1 MNSSMQQYETGGL
14 GSFQA
19 EVSKLADLGRYEDA
33 YIAHV
38 AEGETVVPMEVLDS
52 NPKLKAMLFNQM
64 LDMGINPE
72 RYIVG
77 NELNSINPVTGQP
90 EFFLKK
96 IFKGAKKAL
105 KSIAP
110 YAGTI
115 AGIFGAGPVYSALI
129 GAGVPLLTGGDAGD
143 VIMGG
148 IGGYG
153 AGKAFGQAEMFGGD
167 PGQYA
172 LRDLFSSG
180 EGGGLGT
187 AFERVGQNLG
197 FGAAEN
203 TVNPAQAQ
211 LLGDP
216 SLVDTPLADLSASQA
231 QSLISDGG
239 AKIVGGNLINP
250 AAGAGLGTYINTA
263 ALTVPPLVAL
273 SKDLE
278 EEPKGL
284 GADFFNIYPSTPYYG
299 QFGNRIPDNL
309 QMSFAADG
317 GIMDLEYMDKYA
329 KGGEFPR
336 RQGQI
341 SGPGG
346 PKDDLVP
353 AMLSDG
359 EFVMTAKA
367 VENAGGPRA
376 MYNLMNKLDPE
387 SSRGVGIA

>member
-1 MNSSMQQYETGGL
+1 MQQYEPKGL
-14 GSFQA
+14 ESFQD
-19 EVSKLADLGRYEDA
+19 EVSKIADLGRYEDA

-52 NPKLKAMLFNQM
+52 NPRLKAMLFNQM

-77 NELNSINPVTGQP
+77 NNFNSINPVTGQP

-115 AGIFGAGPVYSALI
+115 AGLAGAGPFYSALI

-143 VIMGG
+143 AIMGG

-153 AGKAFGQAEMFGGD
+153 AGRALGTAEMFGGD

-172 LRDLFSSG
+172 LPKLFSG
-180 EGGGLGT
+180 EGGIGA
-187 AFERVGQNLG
+187 AFDQVKTNLG
-197 FGAAEN
+197 FETAGSEVLDQEAKNAILESKN
-203 TVNPAQAQ
+203 
-211 LLGDP
+211 LDP
-216 SLVDTPLADLSASQA
+216 SKISFEQAVDSGFIKS
-231 QSLISDGG
+231 
-239 AKIVGGNLINP
+239 P
-250 AAGAGLGTYINTA
+250 AAPSGANLEALANTA
-263 ALTVPPLVAL
+263 ALVAPPLIA
-273 SKDLE
+273 SAGQE
-278 EEPKGL
+278 EDMSMEERFPG
-284 GADFFNIYPSTPYYG
+284 FYNIYPETPYYG
-299 QFGNRIPDNL
+299 MFGNRVPTV
-309 QMSFAADG
+309 ADG
-317 GIMDLEYMDKYA
+317 GIMDINYMDKYA
-329 KGGEFPR
+329 MGGEFPR
-336 RQGQI
+336 KQGQI

-367 VENAGGPRA
+367 VDNAGGPRA

-387 SSRGVGIA
+387 SSRGVGMA

>member
-1 MNSSMQQYETGGL
+1 MDYSMQQYEPRGL
-14 GSFQA
+14 ESFQA
-19 EVSKLADLGRYEDA
+19 EVSKIADLGRYEDA

-52 NPKLKAMLFNQM
+52 NPRLKAMLFNQM

-77 NELNSINPVTGQP
+77 NEFNSINPVTGQP

-115 AGIFGAGPVYSALI
+115 AGIMGAGPFYSALI
-129 GAGVPLLTGGDAGD
+129 GAGVPLLAGQDAGAA
-143 VIMGG
+143 IAGG
-148 IGGYG
+148 LGGYG
-153 AGKAFGQAEMFGGD
+153 AGRAFGTRAGGN
-167 PGQYA
+167 YA
-172 LRDLFSSG
+172 LEGIFSG
-180 EGGGLGT
+180 DTKIGD
-187 AFERVGQNLG
+187 AFTRVGENLG
-197 FGAAEN
+197 FVQDSAGLSTRGAQE
-203 TVNPAQAQ
+203 
-211 LLGDP
+211 LGLDAG
-216 SLVDTPLADLSASQA
+216 TPIGDIPLDDIKKLKEA
-231 QSLISDGG
+231 G
-239 AKIVGGNLINP
+239 INP
-250 AAGAGLGTYINTA
+250 VAKAGMNFGALANTA
-263 ALTVPPLVAL
+263 ALAAPAL
-273 SKDLE
+273 YAMSQPEDLGD
-278 EEPKGL
+278 PRDRFPG
-284 GADFFNIYPSTPYYG
+284 FYNIYPENTYFG
-299 QFGNRIPDNL
+299 QFGNRMPNINDPINV
-309 QMSFAADG
+309 ADG

-329 KGGEFPR
+329 MGGEFPR

-367 VENAGGPRA
+367 VENAGGPRV
-376 MYNLMNKLDPE
+376 MYNLMNSLDPD

>member
-1 MNSSMQQYETGGL
+1 MDYSMQQYEPRGL
-14 GSFQA
+14 ESFQA
-19 EVSKLADLGRYEDA
+19 EVSKIADLGRYEDA

-52 NPKLKAMLFNQM
+52 NPRLKAMLFNQM

-77 NELNSINPVTGQP
+77 NEFNSINPVTGQP

-115 AGIFGAGPVYSALI
+115 AGIFGAGPMASALI
-129 GAGVPLLTGGDAGD
+129 GAGVPILAGGDAGD
-143 VIMGG
+143 AIMGG

-153 AGKAFGQAEMFGGD
+153 AGTAFGKGEN
-167 PGQYA
+167 YA
-172 LRDLFSSG
+172 LRDLFSKG
-180 EGGGLGT
+180 DEGGIGT
-187 AFERVGQNLG
+187 AFQRVGENLG
-197 FGAAEN
+197 FGQEASGATVTEDMEKFTGIEAGTPISEIDPAIAEKYGY
-203 TVNPAQAQ
+203 TYKSGQ
-211 LLGDP
+211 
-216 SLVDTPLADLSASQA
+216 
-231 QSLISDGG
+231 
-239 AKIVGGNLINP
+239 LINP
-250 AAGAGLGTYINTA
+250 ASKAGFGAYANTA
-263 ALTVPPLVAL
+263 AFLGPPLVAAVTPEDQGSIMDDPSFASL
-273 SKDLE
+273 
-278 EEPKGL
+278 
-284 GADFFNIYPSTPYYG
+284 YPQNTYFG
-299 QFGNRIPDNL
+299 QFGNRIPNNY

-329 KGGEFPR
+329 MGGEFPR

-367 VENAGGPRA
+367 VENAGGPRV
-376 MYNLMNKLDPE
+376 MYNLMNSLDPD

>member
-1 MNSSMQQYETGGL
+1 MQQSEPRGL
-14 GSFQA
+14 ESFQH
-19 EVSKLADLGRYEDA
+19 EVSKIADLGRYEDA

-52 NPKLKAMLFNQM
+52 NPRLKAMLFNQM

-77 NELNSINPVTGQP
+77 NNFNSINPVTGQP

-129 GAGVPLLTGGDAGD
+129 GAGVPLLTGGDAGE
-143 VIMGG
+143 VISGG

-153 AGKAFGQAEMFGGD
+153 AGKAFGTAGYAKGL
-167 PGQYA
+167 PGA
-172 LRDLFSSG
+172 DLFG
-180 EGGGLGT
+180 ENPY
-187 AFERVGQNLG
+187 AFTSKEGIFNQLGQNLG
-197 FGAAEN
+197 FGAASTEI
-203 TVNPAQAQ
+203 NPAQAQ

-216 SLVDTPLADLSASQA
+216 TLAGEQLSSLGSEQMQLLTKS
-231 QSLISDGG
+231 GG
-239 AKIVGGNLINP
+239 ADIVGGKLVNP
-250 AAGAGLGTYINTA
+250 AAKAGFDSYANTA
-263 ALTVPPLVAL
+263 ALLGPPLIEAATP
-273 SKDLE
+273 E
-278 EEPKGL
+278 EEPSIMDDESFTSL
-284 GADFFNIYPSTPYYG
+284 YPRNPYYG
-299 QFGNRIPDNL
+299 QFGNRYPENY

-329 KGGEFPR
+329 MGGEFPR
-336 RQGQI
+336 KQGQI

-367 VENAGGPRA
+367 VDNAGGPRA
-376 MYNLMNKLDPE
+376 MYNLMNRLDPD
-387 SSRGVGIA
+387 SSTGMGVA

>member
-1 MNSSMQQYETGGL
+1 MQQLEPRGL
-14 GSFQA
+14 ESFQH
-19 EVSKLADLGRYEDA
+19 EVSKIADLGRYEDA

-52 NPKLKAMLFNQM
+52 NPRLKAMLFNQM

-77 NELNSINPVTGQP
+77 NNFNSINPVTGQP

-115 AGIFGAGPVYSALI
+115 AGIFGAGPMASALI

-143 VIMGG
+143 VISGG

-153 AGKAFGQAEMFGGD
+153 AGTAFGKGD
-167 PGQYA
+167 NYA
-172 LRDLFSSG
+172 LSDIFSG
-180 EGGGLGT
+180 KEGALSD
-187 AFERVGQNLG
+187 AFGKVQSNLG
-197 FGAAEN
+197 FGQEAAGATISADQSLATGIPVDTPISQIDPSVAKQLGYTYRAGEL
-203 TVNPAQAQ
+203 VNPA
-211 LLGDP
+211 
-216 SLVDTPLADLSASQA
+216 
-231 QSLISDGG
+231 
-239 AKIVGGNLINP
+239 AK
-250 AAGAGLGTYINTA
+250 AGLGAYANTA
-263 ALTVPPLVAL
+263 ALLTPPLMASMAEDDSSIMDDESFTSL
-273 SKDLE
+273 
-278 EEPKGL
+278 
-284 GADFFNIYPSTPYYG
+284 YPRDPYYG
-299 QFGNRIPDNL
+299 QFGNRMPPNY
-309 QMSFAADG
+309 QMSYAADG

-329 KGGEFPR
+329 MGGEFPR

-376 MYNLMNKLDPE
+376 MYNLMNRLDPD

>member
-1 MNSSMQQYETGGL
+1 MQQYETGGL

-19 EVSKLADLGRYEDA
+19 EVSKIADLGRFEDA

-52 NPKLKAMLFNQM
+52 NPRLKAMLFNQM

-77 NELNSINPVTGQP
+77 NNFNSINPVTGQP

-115 AGIFGAGPVYSALI
+115 AAAFGAGPVYSTLI

-143 VIMGG
+143 VITGG
-148 IGGYG
+148 LGGYG
-153 AGKAFGQAEMFGGD
+153 AGKAFGTSKFFG
-167 PGQYA
+167 
-172 LRDLFSSG
+172 DLPAPESGIFSSG
-180 EGGGLGT
+180 EYGKF
-187 AFERVGQNLG
+187 AENLG
-197 FGAAEN
+197 MQSAGKNVEDYRAMAETAKAAGDVENYNLAMKGAQGN
-203 TVNPAQAQ
+203 IFNPAS
-211 LLGDP
+211 LGI
-216 SLVDTPLADLSASQA
+216 L
-231 QSLISDGG
+231 
-239 AKIVGGNLINP
+239 
-250 AAGAGLGTYINTA
+250 TA
-263 ALTVPPLVAL
+263 AASPFINEAIKPEDQDSIMDDESFTSL
-273 SKDLE
+273 
-278 EEPKGL
+278 
-284 GADFFNIYPSTPYYG
+284 YPRNPYYG
-299 QFGNRIPDNL
+299 QYGNRIPENY

-317 GIMDLEYMDKYA
+317 GIMDIEYMDKYA
-329 KGGEFPR
+329 MGGEFPR

-367 VENAGGPRA
+367 VDNAGGPRA
-376 MYNLMNKLDPE
+376 MYNLMNRLDPD

>member
-1 MNSSMQQYETGGL
+1 MQQSEPRGL
-14 GSFQA
+14 ESFQH
-19 EVSKLADLGRYEDA
+19 EVSKIADLGRYEDA

-52 NPKLKAMLFNQM
+52 NPRLKAMLFNQM

-77 NELNSINPVTGQP
+77 NEFNSINPVTGQP

-105 KSIAP
+105 KDIAP

-115 AGIFGAGPVYSALI
+115 AAAFGAGPMYSALI

-143 VIMGG
+143 VITGG
-148 IGGYG
+148 LGGYG
-153 AGKAFGQAEMFGGD
+153 AGKAFGTRAGGD
-167 PGQYA
+167 YA
-172 LRDLFSSG
+172 FTSDKGIFSQLG
-180 EGGGLGT
+180 ENIGLQSAEEKA
-187 AFERVGQNLG
+187 AFDQMQSDVMANDALSSTEKL
-197 FGAAEN
+197 AELEAN
-203 TVNPAQAQ
+203 KK
-211 LLGDP
+211 LYKKGIFD
-216 SLVDTPLADLSASQA
+216 
-231 QSLISDGG
+231 
-239 AKIVGGNLINP
+239 NP
-250 AAGAGLGTYINTA
+250 AA
-263 ALTVPPLVAL
+263 ALTIGSAFAPLVAQ
-273 SKDLE
+273 
-278 EEPKGL
+278 GL
-284 GADFFNIYPSTPYYG
+284 KPEDQDSIMDDPSFASLYPQNTYFG
-299 QFGNRIPDNL
+299 QFGNRIPDNY

-329 KGGEFPR
+329 MGGEFPR

-376 MYNLMNKLDPE
+376 MYNLMNRLDPE
-387 SSRGVGIA
+387 SSTGMGVA

>member
-1 MNSSMQQYETGGL
+1 MQQSEPRGL
-14 GSFQA
+14 ESFQH
-19 EVSKLADLGRYEDA
+19 EVSKIADLGRYEDA

-52 NPKLKAMLFNQM
+52 NPRLKAMLFNQM

-77 NELNSINPVTGQP
+77 NNFNSINPVTGQP

-105 KSIAP
+105 KDIAP

-129 GAGVPLLTGGDAGD
+129 GAGVPLLTGGDAAD
-143 VIMGG
+143 VITGG

-153 AGKAFGQAEMFGGD
+153 AGRAFGQAEMFGGD
-167 PGQYA
+167 PGGYA
-172 LRDLFSSG
+172 LRDIFSSG

-197 FGAAEN
+197 FQSASTE
-203 TVNPAQAQ
+203 VNPAQAE
-211 LLGDP
+211 LLGDSTLAGKELS
-216 SLVDTPLADLSASQA
+216 SLGSDQMQILT
-231 QSLISDGG
+231 QSGG
-239 AKIVGGNLINP
+239 AKIVDGQLINP
-250 AAGAGLGTYINTA
+250 AAKVGLGALTNTA
-263 ALTVPPLVAL
+263 ALLAPPLIGSMA
-273 SKDLE
+273 E
-278 EEPKGL
+278 EDESSVMDNSSFASL
-284 GADFFNIYPSTPYYG
+284 YPQNPYYG
-299 QFGNRIPDNL
+299 QFGN
-309 QMSFAADG
+309 QMPSNYQMPMAADG

-329 KGGEFPR
+329 MGGEFPR

-367 VENAGGPRA
+367 VDNAGGPRA
-376 MYNLMNKLDPE
+376 MYNLMNRLDPD

>member
-1 MNSSMQQYETGGL
+1 MQQYEPRGL
-14 GSFQA
+14 ESFQN
-19 EVSKLADLGRYEDA
+19 EVSKIADLGRFEDA

-52 NPKLKAMLFNQM
+52 NPRLKAMLFNQM

-77 NELNSINPVTGQP
+77 NEFNSINPVTGQP

-115 AGIFGAGPVYSALI
+115 AGIFGAGPMASALI
-129 GAGVPLLTGGDAGD
+129 GAGVPILAGGDAGD
-143 VIMGG
+143 AIMGG

-153 AGKAFGQAEMFGGD
+153 AGTAFGSRFGSN
-167 PGQYA
+167 PNYA
-172 LRDLFSSG
+172 LEGIFSG
-180 EGGGLGT
+180 DTKIGD
-187 AFERVGQNLG
+187 AFTRVGQNLG
-197 FGAAEN
+197 FGTESA
-203 TVNPAQAQ
+203 
-211 LLGDP
+211 G
-216 SLVDTPLADLSASQA
+216 LSAEAA
-231 QSLISDGG
+231 QQIGAEPGATLAELNTEQLNLLDKGVESGLIKN
-239 AKIVGGNLINP
+239 A
-250 AAGAGLGTYINTA
+250 AAGSGSNFAALANTA
-263 ALTVPPLVAL
+263 ALTLPPLVAATTPEDEGSIMDDESFTSL
-273 SKDLE
+273 
-278 EEPKGL
+278 
-284 GADFFNIYPSTPYYG
+284 YPRNTYFG
-299 QFGNRIPDNL
+299 QFGNRIPDNY

-329 KGGEFPR
+329 MGGEFPR

-367 VENAGGPRA
+367 VENAGGPRV
-376 MYNLMNKLDPE
+376 MYNLMNSLDPD

>member
-1 MNSSMQQYETGGL
+1 MQQSEPKGL
-14 GSFQA
+14 ESFQH
-19 EVSKLADLGRYEDA
+19 EVSRIADLGRYEDA

-52 NPKLKAMLFNQM
+52 NPRLKAMLFNQM

-77 NELNSINPVTGQP
+77 NNFNSINPVTGQP

-115 AGIFGAGPVYSALI
+115 AGIFGAGPMASAII
-129 GAGVPLLTGGDAGD
+129 GAGVPLLAGQDAGAA
-143 VIMGG
+143 IAGG
-148 IGGYG
+148 LGGYG
-153 AGKAFGQAEMFGGD
+153 AGTAFGKAKMFGGD
-167 PGQYA
+167 PGGYA
-172 LRDLFSSG
+172 LEGIFSG
-180 EGGGLGT
+180 DTKIGD
-187 AFERVGQNLG
+187 AFTRVGENLG
-197 FGAAEN
+197 FVQDRAG
-203 TVNPAQAQ
+203 
-211 LLGDP
+211 
-216 SLVDTPLADLSASQA
+216 LSAE
-231 QSLISDGG
+231 
-239 AKIVGGNLINP
+239 
-250 AAGAGLGTYINTA
+250 AAGELGLKEGTLIGEVPQEGLDKLAKAGIDAKAKSGINLGALANTA
-263 ALTVPPLVAL
+263 ALSAPLLYSMATPEDQGSIMDDESFTSL
-273 SKDLE
+273 
-278 EEPKGL
+278 
-284 GADFFNIYPSTPYYG
+284 YPRNTYFG
-299 QFGNRIPDNL
+299 QFGNRIPDNY

-329 KGGEFPR
+329 MGGEFPR

-376 MYNLMNKLDPE
+376 MYNLMNRLDPE
-387 SSRGVGIA
+387 SSTGMGVA

>member
-1 MNSSMQQYETGGL
+1 MQQSEPRGL
-14 GSFQA
+14 ESFQH
-19 EVSKLADLGRYEDA
+19 EVSKIADLGRYEDA

-52 NPKLKAMLFNQM
+52 NPRLKAMLFNQM

-77 NELNSINPVTGQP
+77 NNFNSINPVTGQP

-115 AGIFGAGPVYSALI
+115 AGIFGAGPMYSALI
-129 GAGVPLLTGGDAGD
+129 GAGVPLLTGGGAEDA
-143 VIMGG
+143 IMGG

-153 AGKAFGQAEMFGGD
+153 AGRAFGQAKMFGGAE
-167 PGQYA
+167 GQYA
-172 LRDLFSSG
+172 LPKLFG
-180 EGGGLGT
+180 EEGDIGA
-187 AFERVGQNLG
+187 AFDQVKSNLG
-197 FGAAEN
+197 FANEAAGLSSEAAEAIGAEPN
-203 TVNPAQAQ
+203 TMISDLTDIQK
-211 LLGDP
+211 
-216 SLVDTPLADLSASQA
+216 ADLKLGIDSGVIKNAAAST
-231 QSLISDGG
+231 
-239 AKIVGGNLINP
+239 
-250 AAGAGLGTYINTA
+250 GTNFEALANTA
-263 ALTVPPLVAL
+263 AFTVPPLIAATTPEDQGSIMDDESFASL
-273 SKDLE
+273 
-278 EEPKGL
+278 
-284 GADFFNIYPSTPYYG
+284 YPNQPYYG
-299 QFGNRIPDNL
+299 MFGN
-309 QMSFAADG
+309 QMPMVADG
-317 GIMDLEYMDKYA
+317 GIMDIEYMDKYA
-329 KGGEFPR
+329 MGGEFPR

-367 VENAGGPRA
+367 VDNAGGPRA
-376 MYNLMNKLDPE
+376 MYNLMNRLDPE
-387 SSRGVGIA
+387 SSTGMGVA

>member
-1 MNSSMQQYETGGL
+1 MQQYEPRGL
-14 GSFQA
+14 ESFQA
-19 EVSKLADLGRYEDA
+19 EVSKIADLGRYEDA

-52 NPKLKAMLFNQM
+52 NPRLKAMLFNQM

-77 NELNSINPVTGQP
+77 NEFNSINPVTGQP

-115 AGIFGAGPVYSALI
+115 AGIMGAGPVYSALI

-143 VIMGG
+143 VIAGG

-153 AGKAFGQAEMFGGD
+153 AGRALGTAEMFGGD

-172 LRDLFSSG
+172 LPKLFG
-180 EGGGLGT
+180 EEGGIGA
-187 AFERVGQNLG
+187 AFDQVKSNLG
-197 FGAAEN
+197 FVNEAAGLSSEAAEQIGVEPG
-203 TVNPAQAQ
+203 T
-211 LLGDP
+211 LIK
-216 SLVDTPLADLSASQA
+216 DLSTDQAANLKFGVDSGIIKNAAAST
-231 QSLISDGG
+231 GTNFG
-239 AKIVGGNLINP
+239 AL
-250 AAGAGLGTYINTA
+250 ANTA
-263 ALTVPPLVAL
+263 AFVVPPLMAGMTP
-273 SKDLE
+273 E
-278 EEPKGL
+278 EAQGPGE
-284 GADFFNIYPSTPYYG
+284 DFYNIYPSVPYFG
-299 QFGNRIPDNL
+299 QFGNRVPT
-309 QMSFAADG
+309 AADG

-329 KGGEFPR
+329 MGGEFPR

-367 VENAGGPRA
+367 VENAGGPRV
-376 MYNLMNKLDPE
+376 MYNLMNSLDPD

>member
-1 MNSSMQQYETGGL
+1 MDYSMQQYEPRGL
-14 GSFQA
+14 ESFQA
-19 EVSKLADLGRYEDA
+19 EVSKIADLGRYEDA

-52 NPKLKAMLFNQM
+52 NPRLKAMLFNQM

-77 NELNSINPVTGQP
+77 NNFNSINPVTGQP

-143 VIMGG
+143 VIAGG
-148 IGGYG
+148 LGGYG
-153 AGKAFGQAEMFGGD
+153 AGRAFGTAGYASGLPGADLFGSPD
-167 PGQYA
+167 QYA
-172 LRDLFSSG
+172 FTSDQGLFDQ
-180 EGGGLGT
+180 L
-187 AFERVGQNLG
+187 GQNLG
-197 FGAAEN
+197 FGQETAGQTLTEGQK
-203 TVNPAQAQ
+203 TILEAQ
-211 LLGDP
+211 GVDP
-216 SLVDTPLADLSASQA
+216 SKITYQDAVSMDLIKEAPKS
-231 QSLISDGG
+231 
-239 AKIVGGNLINP
+239 K
-250 AAGAGLGTYINTA
+250 AGLGAYANLASIAAPALYEASKPEDLGSMEDRFPGFYSLYPENTY
-263 ALTVPPLVAL
+263 
-273 SKDLE
+273 
-278 EEPKGL
+278 
-284 GADFFNIYPSTPYYG
+284 FG
-299 QFGNRIPDNL
+299 QFGNRVPT
-309 QMSFAADG
+309 AADG

-329 KGGEFPR
+329 MGGEFPR

-367 VENAGGPRA
+367 VENAGGPRV
-376 MYNLMNKLDPE
+376 MYNLMNSLDPE

>member
-1 MNSSMQQYETGGL
+1 MQQYETGGL

-19 EVSKLADLGRYEDA
+19 EVSKIADLGRFEDA

-52 NPKLKAMLFNQM
+52 NPRLKAMLFNQM

-77 NELNSINPVTGQP
+77 NEFNSINPVTGQP

-129 GAGVPLLTGGDAGD
+129 GAGVPILAGGDAGD
-143 VIMGG
+143 AIMGG

-153 AGKAFGQAEMFGGD
+153 AGRAFGQAELFGGD

-197 FGAAEN
+197 FGQEAAGQTLTEGQQN
-203 TVNPAQAQ
+203 ILEAK
-211 LLGDP
+211 GIDP
-216 SLVDTPLADLSASQA
+216 S
-231 QSLISDGG
+231 
-239 AKIVGGNLINP
+239 KITYEDAVSTNLIKP
-250 AAGAGLGTYINTA
+250 AASKPIGLGALANTA
-263 ALTVPPLVAL
+263 AFVAPPLIAGL
-273 SKDLE
+273 QPEDEGSLE
-278 EEPKGL
+278 DRFPGFYSL
-284 GADFFNIYPSTPYYG
+284 YPQDTYYG
-299 QFGNRIPDNL
+299 QFGNRMP
-309 QMSFAADG
+309 SFAANG

-329 KGGEFPR
+329 MGGEFPR

-367 VENAGGPRA
+367 VDNAGGPRA
-376 MYNLMNKLDPE
+376 MYDLMNKLDPE
-387 SSRGVGIA
+387 SSRGVGMA

>member
-1 MNSSMQQYETGGL
+1 MQQLEPRGL
-14 GSFQA
+14 ESFQH
-19 EVSKLADLGRYEDA
+19 EVSKIADLGRYEDA

-52 NPKLKAMLFNQM
+52 NPRLKAMLFNQM

-77 NELNSINPVTGQP
+77 NNFNSINPVTGQP

-143 VIMGG
+143 VIAGG
-148 IGGYG
+148 LGGYG
-153 AGKAFGQAEMFGGD
+153 AGRAFGTAGYASGLPGADLFGAPD
-167 PGQYA
+167 QYA
-172 LRDLFSSG
+172 FTSD
-180 EGGGLGT
+180 EGIFNQL
-187 AFERVGQNLG
+187 GQNLG
-197 FGAAEN
+197 FGQEAAGQTLTEG
-203 TVNPAQAQ
+203 QQ
-211 LLGDP
+211 SILESQGLDP
-216 SLVDTPLADLSASQA
+216 SKITYKDAVSMDL
-231 QSLISDGG
+231 I
-239 AKIVGGNLINP
+239 K
-250 AAGAGLGTYINTA
+250 AAPKTKAGLGAYANLA
-263 ALTVPPLVAL
+263 SLSAPALYEM
-273 SKDLE
+273 SKTPD
-278 EEPKGL
+278 EPSIMDDESFTSL
-284 GADFFNIYPSTPYYG
+284 YPRDPYYG
-299 QFGNRIPDNL
+299 QFGNRMPPNY
-309 QMSFAADG
+309 QMPYAADG

-329 KGGEFPR
+329 MGGEFPR

-376 MYNLMNKLDPE
+376 MYNLMNRLDPD

>member
-1 MNSSMQQYETGGL
+1 MQQYEPRGL
-14 GSFQA
+14 ESFQN
-19 EVSKLADLGRYEDA
+19 EVSKIANLGRFEDA

-52 NPKLKAMLFNQM
+52 NPRLKAMLFNQM

-77 NELNSINPVTGQP
+77 NEFNSINPVTGQP

-115 AGIFGAGPVYSALI
+115 AGLAGAGPFYSALI

-153 AGKAFGQAEMFGGD
+153 AGRALGTAEMFGGD

-172 LRDLFSSG
+172 LPKLFSG
-180 EGGGLGT
+180 EGGIGA
-187 AFERVGQNLG
+187 AFDQVKTNLG
-197 FGAAEN
+197 FASDTAGISSEAAE
-203 TVNPAQAQ
+203 AIGAEA
-211 LLGDP
+211 G
-216 SLVDTPLADLSASQA
+216 TPIKNLTDVQKADLKLGIDSGVIKNA
-231 QSLISDGG
+231 
-239 AKIVGGNLINP
+239 
-250 AAGAGLGTYINTA
+250 AAGVPFEALANTA
-263 ALTVPPLVAL
+263 ALVAPPLIAAAGA
-273 SKDLE
+273 E
-278 EEPKGL
+278 EDDRSMEEKFPG
-284 GADFFNIYPSTPYYG
+284 FYSIYPENAYMG
-299 QFGNRIPDNL
+299 MFGNRVPTV
-309 QMSFAADG
+309 ADG
-317 GIMDLEYMDKYA
+317 GIMDIRYMDKYA
-329 KGGEFPR
+329 MGGEFPR

-367 VENAGGPRA
+367 VKNAGGPRV
-376 MYNLMNKLDPE
+376 MYNLMNSLDPD
-387 SSRGVGIA
+387 SSRGVGMA

>member
-1 MNSSMQQYETGGL
+1 MQQYEPRGL
-14 GSFQA
+14 ESFQA
-19 EVSKLADLGRYEDA
+19 EVSKIADLGRYEDA

-77 NELNSINPVTGQP
+77 NEFNSINPVTGQP

-115 AGIFGAGPVYSALI
+115 AGIFGAGPMASALI
-129 GAGVPLLTGGDAGD
+129 GAGVPILAGQDAGAA
-143 VIMGG
+143 IAGG
-148 IGGYG
+148 LGGYG
-153 AGKAFGQAEMFGGD
+153 AGTAFGSRFGSN
-167 PGQYA
+167 PNYA
-172 LRDLFSSG
+172 LEGIFSG
-180 EGGGLGT
+180 DTKIGD
-187 AFERVGQNLG
+187 AFTRVGENLG
-197 FGAAEN
+197 YVQDSAG
-203 TVNPAQAQ
+203 
-211 LLGDP
+211 
-216 SLVDTPLADLSASQA
+216 LSAEAA
-231 QSLISDGG
+231 QELGLKEGTLIGDVPQESLDKLAKAGIDAKAKSGINLG
-239 AKIVGGNLINP
+239 AL
-250 AAGAGLGTYINTA
+250 ANTA
-263 ALTVPPLVAL
+263 ALSAPLLYSMAQ
-273 SKDLE
+273 E
-278 EEPKGL
+278 EEPKGP
-284 GADFFNIYPSTPYYG
+284 GEDFFNIYPKNTYYG
-299 QFGNRIPDNL
+299 QYGNLMPSNY

-329 KGGEFPR
+329 MGGEFPR

-376 MYNLMNKLDPE
+376 MYNLMNKLDPD

>member
-1 MNSSMQQYETGGL
+1 MQQSEPRGL
-14 GSFQA
+14 ESFQH
-19 EVSKLADLGRYEDA
+19 EVSKIADLGRYEDA

-77 NELNSINPVTGQP
+77 NNFNSINPVTGQP

-143 VIMGG
+143 VISGG

-153 AGKAFGQAEMFGGD
+153 AGTAFGSRFGPNAD
-167 PGQYA
+167 YA
-172 LRDLFSSG
+172 LEGIFSG
-180 EGGGLGT
+180 EKGALSD
-187 AFERVGQNLG
+187 AFGKVQSNLG
-197 FGAAEN
+197 FGQEAAGQTLTEG
-203 TVNPAQAQ
+203 QQ
-211 LLGDP
+211 SILESQGLDP
-216 SLVDTPLADLSASQA
+216 SKITYEDAVSMDL
-231 QSLISDGG
+231 I
-239 AKIVGGNLINP
+239 K
-250 AAGAGLGTYINTA
+250 AAPKTKAGLGAYANLA
-263 ALTVPPLVAL
+263 SLSAPALYEM
-273 SKDLE
+273 SKTPD
-278 EEPKGL
+278 EPSIMDDESFTSL
-284 GADFFNIYPSTPYYG
+284 YPRNPYYG
-299 QFGNRIPDNL
+299 QYGNRMPPNY
-309 QMSFAADG
+309 QMSYAADG

-329 KGGEFPR
+329 MGGEFPR

-367 VENAGGPRA
+367 VDNAGGPRA
-376 MYNLMNKLDPE
+376 MYNLMNRLDPD

>member
-1 MNSSMQQYETGGL
+1 MNYSMQQYEPKGL
-14 GSFQA
+14 ESFQD
-19 EVSKLADLGRYEDA
+19 EVSKIADLGRYEDA

-52 NPKLKAMLFNQM
+52 NPRLKAMLFNQM

-77 NELNSINPVTGQP
+77 NNFNSINPVTGQP

-115 AGIFGAGPVYSALI
+115 AGLAGAGPFYSALI

-143 VIMGG
+143 AIMGG

-153 AGKAFGQAEMFGGD
+153 AGRALGTAEMFGGD

-172 LRDLFSSG
+172 LPKLFSG
-180 EGGGLGT
+180 EGGIGA
-187 AFERVGQNLG
+187 AFDQVKTNLG
-197 FGAAEN
+197 FETAGSEVLDQEAKNAILE
-203 TVNPAQAQ
+203 AQN
-211 LLGDP
+211 LDP
-216 SLVDTPLADLSASQA
+216 SKISFEQAVDSGYIKSPAA
-231 QSLISDGG
+231 QSG
-239 AKIVGGNLINP
+239 ANL
-250 AAGAGLGTYINTA
+250 GALANTA
-263 ALTVPPLVAL
+263 ALVAPPLIA
-273 SKDLE
+273 SAGQE
-278 EEPKGL
+278 EDMSMEERFPG
-284 GADFFNIYPSTPYYG
+284 FYNIYPENAYLG
-299 QFGNRIPDNL
+299 MFGNRVPTV
-309 QMSFAADG
+309 ADG
-317 GIMDLEYMDKYA
+317 GIMDIRYMDKYA
-329 KGGEFPR
+329 MGGEFPR
-336 RQGQI
+336 KQGQI

-367 VENAGGPRA
+367 VDNAGGPRA

-387 SSRGVGIA
+387 SSRGVGMA

>member
-1 MNSSMQQYETGGL
+1 MQQSEPKGL
-14 GSFQA
+14 ESFQA
-19 EVSKLADLGRYEDA
+19 EVSKIADLGRYEDA

-52 NPKLKAMLFNQM
+52 NPRLKAMLFNQM

-77 NELNSINPVTGQP
+77 NNFNSINPVTGQP

-105 KSIAP
+105 KSIAQ

-115 AGIFGAGPVYSALI
+115 AGVMGAGPIYSALI
-129 GAGVPLLTGGDAGD
+129 GAGVPLLTGGDAGQ
-143 VIMGG
+143 VIAGG
-148 IGGYG
+148 LGGYG
-153 AGKAFGQAEMFGGD
+153 AGKAFGTSKLFG
-167 PGQYA
+167 
-172 LRDLFSSG
+172 DLPAPESGIFSSG
-180 EGGGLGT
+180 E
-187 AFERVGQNLG
+187 
-197 FGAAEN
+197 
-203 TVNPAQAQ
+203 
-211 LLGDP
+211 
-216 SLVDTPLADLSASQA
+216 
-231 QSLISDGG
+231 
-239 AKIVGGNLINP
+239 
-250 AAGAGLGTYINTA
+250 
-263 ALTVPPLVAL
+263 
-273 SKDLE
+273 
-278 EEPKGL
+278 
-284 GADFFNIYPSTPYYG
+284 YG
-299 QFGNRIPDNL
+299 QFGKNL
-309 QMSFAADG
+309 GMESAGKNVEDYKSMAETAKAAGDVENYNLAMKGAQGNIFNPASLGIIGAASAPLLYEGLQEDEPQGPGEDFYNIYPKNTYYGQYGNQMPSNYQMSFAADG

-329 KGGEFPR
+329 MGGKFPR

-367 VENAGGPRA
+367 VKNAGGPRA
-376 MYNLMNKLDPE
+376 MYNLMNRLDPD

>member
-1 MNSSMQQYETGGL
+1 MQQYEPRGL
-14 GSFQA
+14 ESFQA
-19 EVSKLADLGRYEDA
+19 EVSKIADLGRFEDA

-52 NPKLKAMLFNQM
+52 NPRLKAMLFNQM

-77 NELNSINPVTGQP
+77 NEFNSINPVTGQP

-115 AGIFGAGPVYSALI
+115 AGLAGAGPFYSALI

-143 VIMGG
+143 AIMGG

-153 AGKAFGQAEMFGGD
+153 AGRAFGTAEMFGGD

-172 LRDLFSSG
+172 LPKLFSG
-180 EGGGLGT
+180 EGGIGA
-187 AFERVGQNLG
+187 AFDQVKTNLG
-197 FGAAEN
+197 FETAGSEVLDQEAKNAILESKN
-203 TVNPAQAQ
+203 
-211 LLGDP
+211 LDP
-216 SLVDTPLADLSASQA
+216 SKISFEQAVDSGFIKS
-231 QSLISDGG
+231 
-239 AKIVGGNLINP
+239 P
-250 AAGAGLGTYINTA
+250 AAPSGANFEALANTA
-263 ALTVPPLVAL
+263 ALTLPPLVAAAGEDEDDR
-273 SKDLE
+273 SQE
-278 EEPKGL
+278 EKYPG
-284 GADFFNIYPSTPYYG
+284 FYNIYPETPYYG
-299 QFGNRIPDNL
+299 MFGNRVPTV
-309 QMSFAADG
+309 ADG
-317 GIMDLEYMDKYA
+317 GIMDIRYMDKYA
-329 KGGEFPR
+329 MGGEFPR

-367 VENAGGPRA
+367 VENAGGPRV
-376 MYNLMNKLDPE
+376 MYNLMNSLDPD
-387 SSRGVGIA
+387 SSRGVGMA

>member
-1 MNSSMQQYETGGL
+1 MDYSMQQYETSGL

-19 EVSKLADLGRYEDA
+19 EVSKIADLGRFEDA

-52 NPKLKAMLFNQM
+52 NPRLKAMLFNQM

-77 NELNSINPVTGQP
+77 NEFNSINPVTGQP

-115 AGIFGAGPVYSALI
+115 AGVLGAGPVYSALI
-129 GAGVPLLTGGDAGD
+129 GAGVPLLTGGDAGQ
-143 VIMGG
+143 VIAGG
-148 IGGYG
+148 LGGYG
-153 AGKAFGQAEMFGGD
+153 AGKAFGTSDFVQGLGL
-167 PGQYA
+167 PGTDIESGIFA
-172 LRDLFSSG
+172 SG
-180 EGGGLGT
+180 EYGK
-187 AFERVGQNLG
+187 FGQNLG
-197 FGAAEN
+197 LQSAEEKAAFDQMQSDVMTNDALSSAEKLAEIEANKKLYKKGIFDNPVALGTIGAATLPLLAQGLQEDEPQGPGEDFYSLYPRN
-203 TVNPAQAQ
+203 T
-211 LLGDP
+211 
-216 SLVDTPLADLSASQA
+216 
-231 QSLISDGG
+231 
-239 AKIVGGNLINP
+239 
-250 AAGAGLGTYINTA
+250 
-263 ALTVPPLVAL
+263 
-273 SKDLE
+273 
-278 EEPKGL
+278 
-284 GADFFNIYPSTPYYG
+284 YYG
-299 QFGNRIPDNL
+299 QFGNRMP
-309 QMSFAADG
+309 SFAANG

-329 KGGEFPR
+329 MGGEFPR

-367 VENAGGPRA
+367 VDNAGGPRA

>member
-1 MNSSMQQYETGGL
+1 MQQSEPRGL
-14 GSFQA
+14 ESFQH
-19 EVSKLADLGRYEDA
+19 EVSKIADLGRYEDA

-52 NPKLKAMLFNQM
+52 NPRLKAMLFNQM

-77 NELNSINPVTGQP
+77 NNFNSINPVTGQP

-115 AGIFGAGPVYSALI
+115 AGIFGAGPMASALI
-129 GAGVPLLTGGDAGD
+129 GAGAPLLLGGDAGD
-143 VIMGG
+143 VISGG

-153 AGKAFGQAEMFGGD
+153 AGTAFGKGD
-167 PGQYA
+167 NYA
-172 LRDLFSSG
+172 LSDIFSG
-180 EGGGLGT
+180 KEGALSD
-187 AFERVGQNLG
+187 AFGKVQSNLG
-197 FGAAEN
+197 FGQEAAGATISADQSLATGIPVDTPISQIDPSVAKQLGYTYRAGEL
-203 TVNPAQAQ
+203 VNPA
-211 LLGDP
+211 
-216 SLVDTPLADLSASQA
+216 S
-231 QSLISDGG
+231 
-239 AKIVGGNLINP
+239 K
-250 AAGAGLGTYINTA
+250 AGLGAYANLA
-263 ALTVPPLVAL
+263 ALSAPAL
-273 SKDLE
+273 YQMSKTPD
-278 EEPKGL
+278 EPSIMDDESFTSL
-284 GADFFNIYPSTPYYG
+284 YPSQTYYG
-299 QFGNRIPDNL
+299 MFGNRMP
-309 QMSFAADG
+309 SFAADG

-329 KGGEFPR
+329 MGGEFPR

-367 VENAGGPRA
+367 VDNAGGPRA
-376 MYNLMNKLDPE
+376 MYNLMNRLDPE
-387 SSRGVGIA
+387 SSTGMGVA

>member
-1 MNSSMQQYETGGL
+1 MQQYEPRGL
-14 GSFQA
+14 ESFQN
-19 EVSKLADLGRYEDA
+19 EVSKIANLGRFEDA

-52 NPKLKAMLFNQM
+52 NPRLKAMLFNQM

-77 NELNSINPVTGQP
+77 NEFNSINPVTGQP

-115 AGIFGAGPVYSALI
+115 AGLAGAGPFYSALI

-143 VIMGG
+143 AIMGG

-153 AGKAFGQAEMFGGD
+153 AGRALGTAGYI
-167 PGQYA
+167 PGSDGSDYA
-172 LRDLFSSG
+172 LGKLFSG
-180 EGGGLGT
+180 EGGIGA
-187 AFERVGQNLG
+187 AFDQVKTNLG
-197 FGAAEN
+197 FASDTAGISSEAAE
-203 TVNPAQAQ
+203 AIGAEA
-211 LLGDP
+211 G
-216 SLVDTPLADLSASQA
+216 TPIKNLTDVQKADLKLGIDSGVIKNA
-231 QSLISDGG
+231 
-239 AKIVGGNLINP
+239 
-250 AAGAGLGTYINTA
+250 AAGVPFEALANTA
-263 ALTVPPLVAL
+263 ALVAPPLIAAAGA
-273 SKDLE
+273 E
-278 EEPKGL
+278 EDDRSMEEKFPG
-284 GADFFNIYPSTPYYG
+284 FYSIYPENAYMG
-299 QFGNRIPDNL
+299 MFGNRVPTV
-309 QMSFAADG
+309 ADG
-317 GIMDLEYMDKYA
+317 GIMDIRYMDKYA
-329 KGGEFPR
+329 MGGEFPR

-367 VENAGGPRA
+367 VKNAGGPRV
-376 MYNLMNKLDPE
+376 MYNLMNSLDPD
-387 SSRGVGIA
+387 SSRGVGMA

>member
-1 MNSSMQQYETGGL
+1 MQQYETGGL

-19 EVSKLADLGRYEDA
+19 EVSKIADLGRFEDA

-52 NPKLKAMLFNQM
+52 NPRLKAMLFNQM

-77 NELNSINPVTGQP
+77 NDFNSINPVTGQP

-110 YAGTI
+110 YAGTL
-115 AGIFGAGPVYSALI
+115 AGLAGAGPMYSALI
-129 GAGVPLLTGGDAGD
+129 GAGVPLLAGQDAGAA
-143 VIMGG
+143 IAGG
-148 IGGYG
+148 LGGYG
-153 AGKAFGQAEMFGGD
+153 AGTAFGTRQAGN
-167 PGQYA
+167 YA
-172 LRDLFSSG
+172 LDGIFSG
-180 EGGGLGT
+180 DTKIGD
-187 AFERVGQNLG
+187 AFTQAGQNLG
-197 FGAAEN
+197 FGQEAAGATISADQSVATGIPVDTPISQIDPGVAKQLGYTYRAGEL
-203 TVNPAQAQ
+203 VNPASKAGLGAYFNTAAAVAPALYAMSQPEE
-211 LLGDP
+211 LGDP
-216 SLVDTPLADLSASQA
+216 RDRFPGFYD
-231 QSLISDGG
+231 
-239 AKIVGGNLINP
+239 
-250 AAGAGLGTYINTA
+250 
-263 ALTVPPLVAL
+263 
-273 SKDLE
+273 
-278 EEPKGL
+278 
-284 GADFFNIYPSTPYYG
+284 IYPENTYFG
-299 QFGNRIPDNL
+299 QFGNRMPNINNPINV
-309 QMSFAADG
+309 AEG

-329 KGGEFPR
+329 MGGEFPR

-367 VENAGGPRA
+367 VDNAGGPRA

-387 SSRGVGIA
+387 SSRGVGMA

>member
-1 MNSSMQQYETGGL
+1 MQQYETGGL

-19 EVSKLADLGRYEDA
+19 EVSKIADLGRFEDA

-52 NPKLKAMLFNQM
+52 NPRLKAMLFNQM

-77 NELNSINPVTGQP
+77 NDFNSINPVTGQP

-115 AGIFGAGPVYSALI
+115 AGIMGAGPMYSALI
-129 GAGVPLLTGGDAGD
+129 GAGVPLLAGQDAGAA
-143 VIMGG
+143 IAGG
-148 IGGYG
+148 LGGYG
-153 AGKAFGQAEMFGGD
+153 AGKAFGMGDENVFKGIFSGDRSIGDAFTQA
-167 PGQYA
+167 
-172 LRDLFSSG
+172 
-180 EGGGLGT
+180 
-187 AFERVGQNLG
+187 GQNLG
-197 FGAAEN
+197 FGQEAAGQKVLSEGQKSILEAQGVDPSSV
-203 TVNPAQAQ
+203 TYDDLVSMDMIKPAAQ
-211 LLGDP
+211 KKAGLGAFANAAALAAPALYAMSQPEELGDP
-216 SLVDTPLADLSASQA
+216 RDRFPGFYD
-231 QSLISDGG
+231 
-239 AKIVGGNLINP
+239 
-250 AAGAGLGTYINTA
+250 
-263 ALTVPPLVAL
+263 
-273 SKDLE
+273 
-278 EEPKGL
+278 
-284 GADFFNIYPSTPYYG
+284 IYPENTYFG
-299 QFGNRIPDNL
+299 QFGNRMPNINNPINV
-309 QMSFAADG
+309 AEG

-329 KGGEFPR
+329 MGGEFPR

-367 VENAGGPRA
+367 VDNAGGPRA

-387 SSRGVGIA
+387 SSRGVGMA

>member
-1 MNSSMQQYETGGL
+1 MQQSEPRGL
-14 GSFQA
+14 ESFQH
-19 EVSKLADLGRYEDA
+19 EVSKIADLGRYEDA

-52 NPKLKAMLFNQM
+52 NPRLKAMLFNQM

-77 NELNSINPVTGQP
+77 NNFNSINPVTGQP

-115 AGIFGAGPVYSALI
+115 AGIFGAGPMASALI
-129 GAGVPLLTGGDAGD
+129 GAGAPLLLGGDAGD
-143 VIMGG
+143 VISGG

-153 AGKAFGQAEMFGGD
+153 AGTAFGMGDENVFRGILSGDKSIGDAFTQA
-167 PGQYA
+167 
-172 LRDLFSSG
+172 
-180 EGGGLGT
+180 
-187 AFERVGQNLG
+187 GQNLG
-197 FGAAEN
+197 FGQEAAGATISADQSLATGIPVDTPISQIDPSVAKQLGYTYRAGEL
-203 TVNPAQAQ
+203 VNPA
-211 LLGDP
+211 
-216 SLVDTPLADLSASQA
+216 S
-231 QSLISDGG
+231 
-239 AKIVGGNLINP
+239 K
-250 AAGAGLGTYINTA
+250 AGLGAYANLA
-263 ALTVPPLVAL
+263 ALSAPAL
-273 SKDLE
+273 YQMSKTPD
-278 EEPKGL
+278 EPSIMDDESFTSL
-284 GADFFNIYPSTPYYG
+284 YPRNPYYG
-299 QFGNRIPDNL
+299 QFGNRIPENY

-329 KGGEFPR
+329 MGGEFPR

-367 VENAGGPRA
+367 VDNAGGPRA
-376 MYNLMNKLDPE
+376 MYNLMNRLDPD
-387 SSRGVGIA
+387 SSTGMGVA